1 MSGVRPLNAAL
12 DAFEQGASTIDEIAV
27 RTGLTRDVVVASVGH
42 LRRMG
47 RIEATEMVAGCPS
60 GGCGSCALAHGDA
73 TPGCGAFDPSPQR
86 RGPVLVQL
94 SLRRG

>member
-1 MSGVRPLNAAL
+1 MTALRPLNAVL
-12 DAFEQGASTIDEIAV
+12 DAFARGASTIDEIAIG
-27 RTGLTRDVVVASVGH
+27 TDLPRDVVVASIGH

-60 GGCGSCALAHGDA
+60 GGCGSCAFAHGDA
-73 TPGCGAFDPSPQR
+73 TPGCGAPEPSPQR